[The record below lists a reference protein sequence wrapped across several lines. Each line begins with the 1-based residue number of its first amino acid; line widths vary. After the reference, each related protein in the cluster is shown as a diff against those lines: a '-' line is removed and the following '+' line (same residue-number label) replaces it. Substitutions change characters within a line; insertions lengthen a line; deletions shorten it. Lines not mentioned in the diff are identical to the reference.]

1 MIIKTFLWFHI
12 LTYKRQ
18 LQNVFKTY
26 YVIMSDTLTPPPGG
40 WVPCGGALHLD
51 IPEIPSCSIRNVSVT
66 SAGLRTRDFL
76 QYSFPPIIHLRK
88 TPTQIRTTPGYPG
101 YHPSF
106 KLSFLQDEMK
116 GFTPFYEGLHNRSKR
131 VNLIIMFIMYSIV
144 I

>member
-88 TPTQIRTTPGYPG
+88 NAYANKDHARIPRIPPLLQII
-101 YHPSF
+101 
-106 KLSFLQDEMK
+106 LSS
-116 GFTPFYEGLHNRSKR
+116 G
-131 VNLIIMFIMYSIV
+131 
-144 I
+144 